1 MLTTAEE
8 DRIEADLPFVQT
20 LTYEGA
26 DYQYEL
32 TPYWSGPDHAGDRVD
47 AAPEYPAIVFGW
59 DSQGAEDE
67 ERRPL
72 GGVSR
77 IDDRGDA
84 AEFAEV
90 EERSLDDELSI
101 TVAVDARHDAN
112 GVPPDVRGK
121 QLARAIWRYIVFEM
135 DLDSVGANGE
145 RPLLIEPL
153 NPPTPGRVAGTYR
166 LEWSVQVSYVDEHE
180 TVHET
185 VDDAEYAVDME

>member
-8 DRIEADLPFVQT
+8 DRLEADLPLVQSI
-20 LTYEGA
+20 LYAGNSYE
-26 DYQYEL
+26 YEL
-32 TPYWSGPDHAGDRVD
+32 SPYWFGPDHSGDD
-47 AAPEYPAIVFGW
+47 ADLVAEYPAIVLEW
-59 DSQGAEDE
+59 ETQGDENED
-67 ERRPL
+67 RRPL
-72 GGVSR
+72 GGVSE
-77 IDDRGDA
+77 IDDRGDEA
-84 AEFAEV
+84 AFVETEV
-90 EERSLDDELSI
+90 VEYDDELSI
-101 TVAVDARHDAN
+101 TVAVEATHDSN

-145 RPLLIEPL
+145 RPLLVEPL

-180 TVHET
+180 EVHET